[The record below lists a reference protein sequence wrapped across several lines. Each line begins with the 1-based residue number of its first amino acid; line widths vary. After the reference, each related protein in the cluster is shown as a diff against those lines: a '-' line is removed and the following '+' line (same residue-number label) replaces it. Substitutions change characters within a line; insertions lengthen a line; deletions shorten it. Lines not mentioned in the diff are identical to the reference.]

1 MAATATTTATTL
13 FSYWRSSSSYR
24 VRIALHWK
32 EIAFAY
38 KAVHLVR
45 GGGEQLSDAYAAV
58 NPLRQVPALEIDGT
72 VIVESQGAHAFG
84 AWRCVARPCFARC
97 PALLP

>member
-1 MAATATTTATTL
+1 METKL

-24 VRIALHWK
+24 VRIVLHWK
-32 EIAFAY
+32 GIAFTY

-45 GGGEQLSDAYAAV
+45 GGGEQLTDAYAAV

-72 VIVESQGAHAFG
+72 VIVESQGASSPLLSHGPG
-84 AWRCVARPCFARC
+84 AWATGRC
-97 PALLP
+97 PIEPT